1 MANDYDPLHL
11 TDAGI
16 FGRLVAQWATDS
28 ASRPKTLKEFKEV
41 TANCLVV
48 PDRIEEDPTYIQW
61 TTTNLIMRL
70 PSRVL
75 LQRSLEKFGGGTQ
88 SAYPLEPF
96 YKDLIDGKIT
106 NLDGLYC
113 RVADY
118 TKSQCG

>member
-1 MANDYDPLHL
+1 MAAE
-11 TDAGI
+11 DARAES
-16 FGRLVAQWATDS
+16 RLVAQWATDS
-28 ASRPKTLKEFKEV
+28 KSRPMTLKEFKEV

-48 PDRIEEDPTYIQW
+48 PDRIEEDPQYVQW
-61 TTTNLIMRL
+61 TTTNLVMRL

-75 LQRSLEKFGGGTQ
+75 LQRSLEKFGGGAQ

-96 YKDLIDGKIT
+96 YKDLIDGKIS